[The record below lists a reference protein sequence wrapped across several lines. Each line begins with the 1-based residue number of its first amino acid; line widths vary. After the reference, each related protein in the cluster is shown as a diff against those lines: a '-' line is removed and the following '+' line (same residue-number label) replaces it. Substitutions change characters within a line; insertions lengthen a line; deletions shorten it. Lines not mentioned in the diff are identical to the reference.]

1 MVQRYMKSQLTS
13 LINKEMQIKTTMTYH
28 LTSVRMDIIKKI
40 KDN

>member
-28 LTSVRMDIIKKI
+28 LTPVRMDIIKKI